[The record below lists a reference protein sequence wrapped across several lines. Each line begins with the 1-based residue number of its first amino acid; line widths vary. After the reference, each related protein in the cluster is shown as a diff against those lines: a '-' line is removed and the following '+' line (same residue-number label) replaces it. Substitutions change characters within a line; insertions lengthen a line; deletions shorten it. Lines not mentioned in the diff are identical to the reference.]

1 MGTLEKIINTIK
13 SYDGR
18 KKRLEQDDKIDFDT
32 FCKKTDELDLACMES
47 IRSIIE
53 IDERSKKGP

>member
-18 KKRLEQDDKIDFDT
+18 KEQLEKNDEIDFET
-32 FCKKTDELDLACMES
+32 YCKKADELDLACLES

-53 IDERSKKGP
+53 INEWAKKGP